1 MEKIL
6 AVDDDKDIVELI
18 NNTLT
23 SQGYRVDTAL
33 AVENVDMDKIGGYD
47 LILLDVMLPGT
58 DGFEFC
64 KKIRSLTDCPIV
76 FLTAKTEETDIISG
90 LGYGADDY
98 ICKPFGIRS
107 FIARIAAHLRRENR
121 ERHIVLVSKGLR
133 FDLSEKIIACGDKQI
148 DLTKSEYEIC
158 EYLAKNKGQVFT
170 MEQIYDYLYGV
181 EDRGTPA
188 AIREH
193 IKNIRAKFKKYELTP
208 IETVWGIGY
217 KWK

>member
-6 AVDDDKDIVELI
+6 AVDDDKDILELI

-47 LILLDVMLPGT
+47 LILLDVMLLGT
-58 DGFEFC
+58 DGFAFC

-170 MEQIYDYLYGV
+170 MEQIYDYLYGF
-181 EDRGTPA
+181 EDRGTPT

>member
-6 AVDDDKDIVELI
+6 AVDDDKDILKLI

-58 DGFEFC
+58 DGFAFC

-170 MEQIYDYLYGV
+170 MEQIYDYLYGF
-181 EDRGTPA
+181 EDRGTPT

>member
-170 MEQIYDYLYGV
+170 MEQIYDSLYGF

-188 AIREH
+188 EIIEH

>member
-121 ERHIVLVSKGLR
+121 ERHIVLVSKGLL

-170 MEQIYDYLYGV
+170 MEQIYDYLYGF

>member
-58 DGFEFC
+58 DGFAFC

-170 MEQIYDYLYGV
+170 MEQIYDYLYGF
-181 EDRGTPA
+181 EERGTPT

>member
-58 DGFEFC
+58 DGFVFC

-133 FDLSEKIIACGDKQI
+133 FDLSEKVIACKGENI

-170 MEQIYDYLYGV
+170 MEQIYDYLYGF

>member
-6 AVDDDKDIVELI
+6 AVDDDKDILELI

-133 FDLSEKIIACGDKQI
+133 FDLSEKIIACKGENI

-170 MEQIYDYLYGV
+170 MEQIYDYLYGF

>member
-58 DGFEFC
+58 DGFAFC
-64 KKIRSLTDCPIV
+64 KKIRSLTDCPII

-133 FDLSEKIIACGDKQI
+133 FDLSEKIIACGEEQI

-170 MEQIYDYLYGV
+170 MEQIYDYLYGF
-181 EDRGTPA
+181 EDRGTPT

-193 IKNIRAKFKKYELTP
+193 IKNIRAKFKKYGFTP

>member
-58 DGFEFC
+58 DGFAFC

-158 EYLAKNKGQVFT
+158 EYLAKNKGRVFT
-170 MEQIYDYLYGV
+170 MEQIYDYLYGF
-181 EDRGTPA
+181 EDRGTPT

>member
-133 FDLSEKIIACGDKQI
+133 FDLSEKIIACKEENI

-170 MEQIYDYLYGV
+170 MEQIYDYLYGF
-181 EDRGTPA
+181 EDSGTPA

-193 IKNIRAKFKKYELTP
+193 IKNIRAKFKKY
-208 IETVWGIGY
+208 
-217 KWK
+217 

>member
-1 MEKIL
+1 VEKIL

-58 DGFEFC
+58 DGFAFC

-170 MEQIYDYLYGV
+170 MEQIYDYLYGF

>member
-6 AVDDDKDIVELI
+6 AVDDDKDILELI

-58 DGFEFC
+58 DGFAFC

-170 MEQIYDYLYGV
+170 MEQIYDYLYGF

>member
-76 FLTAKTEETDIISG
+76 FLTAKTDETDIISG

-133 FDLSEKIIACGDKQI
+133 FDLSEKVIACKGENI

-170 MEQIYDYLYGV
+170 MEQIYDYLYGF

>member
-1 MEKIL
+1 VEKIL

-133 FDLSEKIIACGDKQI
+133 FDLSEKIIACKEENI

-158 EYLAKNKGQVFT
+158 EYLAKNKGRLGKQKRWRITSVF
-170 MEQIYDYLYGV
+170 L
-181 EDRGTPA
+181 
-188 AIREH
+188 
-193 IKNIRAKFKKYELTP
+193 
-208 IETVWGIGY
+208 
-217 KWK
+217 

>member
-58 DGFEFC
+58 DGFAFC

-170 MEQIYDYLYGV
+170 MEQIYDYLYGF

>member
-1 MEKIL
+1 M
-6 AVDDDKDIVELI
+6 
-18 NNTLT
+18 
-23 SQGYRVDTAL
+23 
-33 AVENVDMDKIGGYD
+33 
-47 LILLDVMLPGT
+47 
-58 DGFEFC
+58 
-64 KKIRSLTDCPIV
+64 
-76 FLTAKTEETDIISG
+76 
-90 LGYGADDY
+90 
-98 ICKPFGIRS
+98 
-107 FIARIAAHLRRENR
+107 
-121 ERHIVLVSKGLR
+121 LVSKGLR

-170 MEQIYDYLYGV
+170 MEQIYDYLYGF
-181 EDRGTPA
+181 EERGTPT

>member
-133 FDLSEKIIACGDKQI
+133 FDLSEKIIACGDKRI

-170 MEQIYDYLYGV
+170 MEQIYDYLYGF

-193 IKNIRAKFKKYELTP
+193 IKNIRAKFKKYELIP

>member
-64 KKIRSLTDCPIV
+64 KKIRSLTDSPIV

-90 LGYGADDY
+90 LGYGADYY

-121 ERHIVLVSKGLR
+121 ERHILLVSKGLR

-170 MEQIYDYLYGV
+170 MEQIYDYLYGF